1 MEKIFK
7 NLLMME
13 TLTHVHMKKANE
25 EDIELLMNK
34 KPFLTTRQLS
44 RLFGY
49 KSTDALRKQRSK
61 GNKPIFPFIKIGN
74 RVFYDL
80 SVILEL
86 AQRSLI
92 KTE

>member
-1 MEKIFK
+1 MTDREFYLFI
-7 NLLMME
+7 
-13 TLTHVHMKKANE
+13 
-25 EDIELLMNK
+25 NK
-34 KPFLTTRQLS
+34 KHFLTTRQLS
-44 RLFGY
+44 KLFGY

-61 GNKPIFPFIKIGN
+61 GNKPIFPFVKIGN

-80 SVILEL
+80 SEILKL

>member
-1 MEKIFK
+1 
-7 NLLMME
+7 ME
-13 TLTHVHMKKANE
+13 TITPIHMKKANE
-25 EDIELLMNK
+25 ADIELLMNK

-61 GNKPIFPFIKIGN
+61 GNKPIFPFIKIRN
-74 RVFYDL
+74 RIFYDL
-80 SVILEL
+80 SEILKL
-86 AQRSLI
+86 VQRSLV

>member
-1 MEKIFK
+1 
-7 NLLMME
+7 MME

-25 EDIELLMNK
+25 ADIKLLMNK

-61 GNKPIFPFIKIGN
+61 GNKPIFPFIKIRN
-74 RVFYDL
+74 RIFYDL
-80 SVILEL
+80 SEILKLVE
-86 AQRSLI
+86 RSLV

>member
-1 MEKIFK
+1 MI
-7 NLLMME
+7 E
-13 TLTHVHMKKANE
+13 TLTHIHMKKANE
-25 EDIELLMNK
+25 ADIELLMSK

-61 GNKPIFPFIKIGN
+61 GNKPIFPFIKIRN
-74 RVFYDL
+74 RIFYDL
-80 SVILEL
+80 SEILKLVE
-86 AQRSLI
+86 RSLV

>member
-1 MEKIFK
+1 MI
-7 NLLMME
+7 E
-13 TLTHVHMKKANE
+13 TLTHIHMKKANE
-25 EDIELLMNK
+25 ADIELLMNK

-61 GNKPIFPFIKIGN
+61 GNKPIFPFIKIRN
-74 RVFYDL
+74 RIFYDL
-80 SVILEL
+80 SEILKLVE
-86 AQRSLI
+86 RSLV